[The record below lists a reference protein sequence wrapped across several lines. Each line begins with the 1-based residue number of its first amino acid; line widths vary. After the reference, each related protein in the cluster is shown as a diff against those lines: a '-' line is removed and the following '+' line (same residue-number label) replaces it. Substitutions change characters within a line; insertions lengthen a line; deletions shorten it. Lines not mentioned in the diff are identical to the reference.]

1 MAMSKDRNALKS
13 GIFILLTIVAIIAV
27 IVGIKGLSTWS
38 EPKELRAAFFTLKD
52 DVGGLQTGD
61 DVRVGGFKVGTVEK
75 IVVVGAEQENPA
87 DARVRVEF
95 TFPKKYLLRHEPM
108 LRIQTG
114 VTGASCLNF
123 ESLGKGEKL
132 PPNEEIAGRAG
143 GLSETLAMISQLGEP
158 MRNILGT
165 VDKKTLPAVND
176 AVAKYGKTA
185 ETFTAT
191 GEHATKLI
199 DNAHA
204 QVDPA
209 MKKYHTVADR
219 TAEMMVKIRDL
230 FGDTTPDFR
239 TTAANLASI
248 SASVDKKLPSIID
261 RVDGLLVKL
270 DKTVESTNAAL
281 EDVKSTAINAKDLT
295 ASAKNVITGNR
306 GKLDS
311 MIAGLKTTSDNLKN
325 ATAEIRR
332 SPWRLLYKPA
342 PNEMANLNLYDAARE
357 FADGANELNDASLAL
372 RDALQNQQVDKE
384 SLEKLMKRVMKSFD
398 GFQAVE
404 QKLWTKV
411 KED

>member
-1 MAMSKDRNALKS
+1 MSKDRNALKS
-13 GIFILLTIVAIIAV
+13 GIFILLTIVAILGV

-75 IVVVGAEQENPA
+75 IVVVGADQEDPA
-87 DARVRVEF
+87 NARVRIEF
-95 TFPKKYLLRHEPM
+95 TFPKKYVVRHEAS

-123 ESLGKGEKL
+123 ESLGRGEKL
-132 PPNEEIAGRAG
+132 PSNEEIAGRAG
-143 GLSETLAMISQLGEP
+143 GLSEMLATISQLGEP

-165 VDKKTLPAVND
+165 VDRKTLPAVNE
-176 AVAKYGKTA
+176 AVVKYGKTA
-185 ETFTAT
+185 DSFTT
-191 GEHATKLI
+191 TSEHATKLI
-199 DNAHA
+199 DDVHDKI
-204 QVDPA
+204 DPA
-209 MKKYHTVADR
+209 IKKYDTVTDR

-239 TTAANLASI
+239 ATAAHMASI
-248 SASVDKKLPSIID
+248 TASVDKKMPSIVD
-261 RVDGLLVKL
+261 RVDGLLTKL
-270 DKTVESTNAAL
+270 DKTVESANVAL

-311 MIAGLKTTSDNLKN
+311 MIAGLKVASDNLKN

-357 FADGANELNDASLAL
+357 FAEGANELNDASLAL
-372 RDALQNQQVDKE
+372 RDAVQNQQLDKE
-384 SLEKLMKRVMKSFD
+384 GIEKLMQRVTKSFD

-411 KED
+411 RED